1 MAIFLSMIQN
11 QKADPGQNIHP
22 DENYA
27 REVLQLFSIGL
38 NWLNSDGTP
47 MLSNG
52 QPIPTYNQA
61 VVRGF
66 AAVFT
71 GWDWDST
78 GCGDTSGYCC
88 DEDTYFYCGP
98 DNQDDVR
105 WRKPMLPVLILSAR
119 SEVDT
124 KLRGFEL
131 GADDYLAKP
140 FSLDELL
147 ARVRA
152 RLRSRQHASGDAYIL
167 HAGRLLLDVAKRE
180 ARLGSRV
187 SELTDGEFRLL
198 RVMLE
203 RAGDV
208 VSREQLLADV
218 WGYDFDPRSNV
229 VDVSIR
235 RLRRK
240 LGPDAP
246 IETVRNVGY
255 RLAAG

>member
-1 MAIFLSMIQN
+1 MRELMQILVIEDEARILAFVARALRAEGFTVGV
-11 QKADPGQNIHP
+11 ADDGEAGLALALAHPYDLVVLDLLLPGM
-22 DENYA
+22 DGLDLL
-27 REVLQLFSIGL
+27 REL
-38 NWLNSDGTP
+38 
-47 MLSNG
+47 
-52 QPIPTYNQA
+52 
-61 VVRGF
+61 R
-66 AAVFT
+66 
-71 GWDWDST
+71 
-78 GCGDTSGYCC
+78 
-88 DEDTYFYCGP
+88 
-98 DNQDDVR
+98 R
-105 WRKPMLPVLILSAR
+105 RKPMLPVLILSAR